1 MQCVDSSANL
11 PRLCSS
17 GQLYDCSEIQWNVNG
32 QRIVF
37 DICDSNDKT
46 YYRTA
51 FMISYQCISYVFTD
65 YGFPC
70 QKPISGFMRTVNG
83 NCDRRA
89 ALQGIK
95 LCEEGPDGRDECT
108 STAISSSGSYVYS

>member
-1 MQCVDSSANL
+1 M
-11 PRLCSS
+11 
-17 GQLYDCSEIQWNVNG
+17 
-32 QRIVF
+32 F
-37 DICDSNDKT
+37 H
-46 YYRTA
+46 
-51 FMISYQCISYVFTD
+51 VFTN
-65 YGFPC
+65 YGAPC

-108 STAISSSGSYVYS
+108 SAAISSSGAVSINHRYAKSNRNY

>member
-1 MQCVDSSANL
+1 MIETIVVLHAWL
-11 PRLCSS
+11 AT
-17 GQLYDCSEIQWNVNG
+17 NV
-32 QRIVF
+32 F
-37 DICDSNDKT
+37 H
-46 YYRTA
+46 
-51 FMISYQCISYVFTD
+51 VFTD
-65 YGFPC
+65 YGAPC

-108 STAISSSGSYVYS
+108 GTAISSSGTCTVNGLHDS